1 MSQRNTV
8 IRSLHDLG
16 LSAWFGGSLMGVV
29 GLNAAADAV
38 GDERRTA
45 QIAGTGWNKWGPV
58 NAVAMTAH
66 LVGATALTVLHR
78 DRILH
83 QQGMGSSS
91 VAKGL
96 LTGAAVAATVYARVL
111 GAQAQQDRPDTGTT
125 APLPSDTGTTA
136 PLPGDT
142 DTTAPVPGDPESAR
156 RKLQLVQWSVPV
168 LTGALQVLSSLH
180 GELQRH
186 EEQRRG
192 FRVRGFSP
200 SRAN

>member
-1 MSQRNTV
+1 VSRRNTV

-16 LSAWFGGSLMGVV
+16 LGAWFGGSLMGVV

-45 QIAGTGWNKWGPV
+45 QIAGIGWNRWGPL
-58 NAVAMTAH
+58 NAAAMTAH
-66 LVGATALTVLHR
+66 LIGATGITITNR

-83 QQGMGSSS
+83 QRGMGSSS
-91 VAKGL
+91 VIKGV

-111 GAQAQQDRPDTGTT
+111 GAQAQQDRPDTT
-125 APLPSDTGTTA
+125 AQA
-136 PLPGDT
+136 
-142 DTTAPVPGDPESAR
+142 PGDPGSAR

-168 LTGALQVLSSLH
+168 LTGALEVLSSLH

-192 FRVRGFSP
+192 FRARGFSP
-200 SRAN
+200 RRAG